1 MGSSETRPSD
11 GALFSTI
18 DFALPHTLS
27 DTVRE
32 SEALSTG
39 PETFFIWFTVTDTGR
54 GIKPEEKT
62 KLFSRFQQASPRTY
76 SKYGG
81 SGLGLFISREL
92 AELQGGEIGIAT
104 ELDIGSTF
112 AFFVKTRAAASPAD
126 QRLKDELAFRPRSG
140 FAQTS
145 FSNETAQI
153 HVLVAEDNQV
163 NQKVLKRQLS
173 NKGYVV
179 WTADNG
185 QEAVNFLRQTR
196 YWNEPNKQQ
205 GREKDLHVILMDTEM
220 PVMDGLTAA
229 KKIREMQ
236 RSGELKGH
244 VPILSVS
251 ANARPEQ
258 TSMAIAAGM
267 DDSISNPFRIA
278 DLTPKIDRLADLA
291 HAS

>member
-1 MGSSETRPSD
+1 
-11 GALFSTI
+11 
-18 DFALPHTLS
+18 
-27 DTVRE
+27 
-32 SEALSTG
+32 
-39 PETFFIWFTVTDTGR
+39 
-54 GIKPEEKT
+54 
-62 KLFSRFQQASPRTY
+62 
-76 SKYGG
+76 
-81 SGLGLFISREL
+81 
-92 AELQGGEIGIAT
+92 
-104 ELDIGSTF
+104 
-112 AFFVKTRAAASPAD
+112 
-126 QRLKDELAFRPRSG
+126 
-140 FAQTS
+140 
-145 FSNETAQI
+145 
-153 HVLVAEDNQV
+153 
-163 NQKVLKRQLS
+163 VLKRQLT

-185 QEAVNFLRQTR
+185 QEAVDFLRQTC
-196 YWNEPNKQQ
+196 YWNSPNKEQ
-205 GREKDLHVILMDTEM
+205 GQEKELHVILMDTEM

-267 DDSISNPFRIA
+267 DDSISKPFRIA